1 MMMMIIFQPWVRE
14 TPAPVMTRR
23 EEKLGM
29 NTEVLVWILVGCL
42 ALAIIVVGVVYN
54 VWRRTRTGEKSIELG
69 SDYGSDADDYD
80 EHDEHDDHLSDQDDQ
95 KGDQS
100 DSEKEEVEPDEK
112 DELKSGKNS

>member
-1 MMMMIIFQPWVRE
+1 
-14 TPAPVMTRR
+14 
-23 EEKLGM
+23 M

-69 SDYGSDADDYD
+69 SDYGSDADDDD
-80 EHDEHDDHLSDQDDQ
+80 ENDDHESDQDDQ

-112 DELKSGKNS
+112 DELKSGKHS

>member
-42 ALAIIVVGVVYN
+42 ALAIIVVGIVYN